1 MGVSITECVREHDYF
16 LEITNKQTNK
26 QTNKKPQIFGQQ
38 NARGEFREEV
48 ENLIS
53 QILQGFV
60 NTMRSLDFILKV
72 MKSDG

>member
-1 MGVSITECVREHDYF
+1 MGVPITGCVREHDYF
-16 LEITNKQTNK
+16 LEIT
-26 QTNKKPQIFGQQ
+26 KKKTTQIFGQQ

-53 QILQGFV
+53 QIIQGFV